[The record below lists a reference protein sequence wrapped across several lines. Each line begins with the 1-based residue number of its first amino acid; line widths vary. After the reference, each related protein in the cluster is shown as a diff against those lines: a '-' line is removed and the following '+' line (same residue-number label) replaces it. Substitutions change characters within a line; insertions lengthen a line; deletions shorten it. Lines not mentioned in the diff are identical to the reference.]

1 MRPGTDASEAF
12 RAFKHPP
19 STSIVMQKYCIGAM
33 ESPREGGLPVS
44 PSALQLLQ
52 VRAKM
57 EKAGLFR
64 VDHWN
69 YIILAAGLIV
79 AFAAVLMCVAAR
91 WVVPGG
97 LLMALFWQ
105 QVCGILPPICTKLA
119 CTACTEHY
127 S

>member
-1 MRPGTDASEAF
+1 
-12 RAFKHPP
+12 
-19 STSIVMQKYCIGAM
+19 MQKHCIGAM
-33 ESPREGGLPVS
+33 ESPREGGLAVS

-52 VRAKM
+52 TRAKM

-69 YIILAAGLIV
+69 YVILAAGLVV
-79 AFAAVLMCVAAR
+79 AFTAVLMCVAAR

-105 QVCGILPPICTKLA
+105 QVCNIGLHFNGLDLRSHVTMHSAKL
-119 CTACTEHY
+119 
-127 S
+127 SRSNSL